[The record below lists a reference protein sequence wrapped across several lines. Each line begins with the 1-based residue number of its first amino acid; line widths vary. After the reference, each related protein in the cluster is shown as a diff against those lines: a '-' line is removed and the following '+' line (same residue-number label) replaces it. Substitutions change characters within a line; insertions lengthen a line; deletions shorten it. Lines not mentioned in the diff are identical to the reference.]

1 MSLKLGDEAKKRAM
15 LELAVFDQS
24 QQLQALTES
33 RHQAEQQQLAE
44 TPSEEPGV
52 TNSILTQHIEIR
64 RRCSH

>member
-33 RHQAEQQQLAE
+33 RYQAEHQQLAE
-44 TPSEEPGV
+44 MRGRSV
-52 TNSILTQHIEIR
+52 LQR
-64 RRCSH
+64 LQAVFVAD